1 MTKLKR
7 IAVSL
12 PLKKY
17 PVVCYGEILWDLLP
31 TGKLPGGA
39 PMNVAYHLMKLGL
52 DPALITRVGEDSNG
66 RNLVRLMETQD
77 LSTEFFQVDFELPT
91 GTVHAKMDESHDV
104 TYDIVRPVAWDNIHW
119 EDGFV
124 PLLKEAAYFVF
135 GSLAARSQ
143 TSRRTLYRLLEI
155 APSRVL
161 DINLR
166 PPHYDRVTISK
177 LLEGLHLLKLN
188 LDELDLI
195 TGWFSGYKDERDRV
209 KTLQDRFQIPNVVV
223 TRGSKGALLNKE
235 GIFYEHPG
243 FSVTLADTIGA
254 GDAFL
259 AGLLSQMAGGTD
271 LQRAL
276 AFSSALGALVASRT
290 GPCPDYD
297 VSEITELTLNTI

>member
-1 MTKLKR
+1 MPT
-7 IAVSL
+7 
-12 PLKKY
+12 KKY

-66 RNLVRLMETQD
+66 RNLVRLMETQEM
-77 LSTEFFQVDFELPT
+77 STEFFQIDFELPT
-91 GTVHAKMDESHDV
+91 GTVHAKLDESHDV

-119 EDGFV
+119 EDNFV
-124 PLLKEAAYFVF
+124 PLLKKAAYFAF

-155 APSRVL
+155 APSRIL

-177 LLEGLHLLKLN
+177 LLENLYLLKLN

-195 TGWFSGYKDERDRV
+195 TGWFSGYRDERDRV
-209 KTLQDRFQIPNVVV
+209 KALQDRFRIPNVVV

-235 GIFYEHPG
+235 GLFYEHPG

-259 AGLLSQMAGGTD
+259 AGLLSQLAGGAD

-297 VSEITELTLNTI
+297 VSEIAGLTTINTI

>member
-1 MTKLKR
+1 MPLKR
-7 IAVSL
+7 H
-12 PLKKY
+12 

-39 PMNVAYHLMKLGL
+39 PMNVAYHLKKLGL
-52 DPALITRVGEDSNG
+52 DPTLITRIGEDSNG
-66 RNLVRLMETQD
+66 RSLVRLMEAQEM
-77 LSTEFFQVDFELPT
+77 STEFFQVDFGMPT
-91 GTVHAKMDESHDV
+91 GTVHAKLDESCDV

-119 EDGFV
+119 EDSFI
-124 PLLKEAAYFVF
+124 PLLEKARFFVF

-166 PPHYDRVTISK
+166 PPHYDRETIAK
-177 LLEGLHLLKLN
+177 LLESLYLLKLN
-188 LDELDLI
+188 MDELDLI

-209 KTLQDRFQIPNVVV
+209 KALQDKFQIPNLVV
-223 TRGSKGALLNKE
+223 TRGGKGALLNKE
-235 GIFYEHPG
+235 GAFYEHPG
-243 FSVTLADTIGA
+243 FSVQLADTIGA

-259 AGLLSQMAGGTD
+259 AGLLSQLAEEAD

-297 VSEITELTLNTI
+297 VSEIAELTLNTI

>member
-1 MTKLKR
+1 
-7 IAVSL
+7 L
-12 PLKKY
+12 PTKKY

-66 RNLVRLMETQD
+66 RNLVRLMETQEM
-77 LSTEFFQVDFELPT
+77 STEFFQIDFELPT
-91 GTVHAKMDESHDV
+91 GTVHAKLDESHDV

-119 EDGFV
+119 EDNFV
-124 PLLKEAAYFVF
+124 PLLKKAAYFAF

-155 APSRVL
+155 APSRIL

-177 LLEGLHLLKLN
+177 LLENLYLLKLN

-195 TGWFSGYKDERDRV
+195 TGWFSGYRDERDRV
-209 KTLQDRFQIPNVVV
+209 KALQDRFRIPNVVV

-235 GIFYEHPG
+235 GLFYEHPG

-259 AGLLSQMAGGTD
+259 AGLLSQLAGGAD

-297 VSEITELTLNTI
+297 VSEIAGLTTINTI

>member
-1 MTKLKR
+1 
-7 IAVSL
+7 
-12 PLKKY
+12 
-17 PVVCYGEILWDLLP
+17 
-31 TGKLPGGA
+31 
-39 PMNVAYHLMKLGL
+39 MNVAYHLMKLGL

-66 RNLVRLMETQD
+66 RNLVRLMETQEM
-77 LSTEFFQVDFELPT
+77 STEFFQVDFELPT
-91 GTVHAKMDESHDV
+91 GTVHAKLDEHCDV

-119 EDGFV
+119 EDGFSD
-124 PLLKEAAYFVF
+124 LLKDASYFVF
-135 GSLAARSQ
+135 GSLAARSHS
-143 TSRRTLYRLLEI
+143 SRRTLYRLLEI

-166 PPHYDRVTISK
+166 PPHYDKQTISK

-195 TGWFSGYKDERDRV
+195 TGWFSGYRDQRDRV
-209 KTLQDRFQIPNVVV
+209 QALQDRFQIPNVVV
-223 TRGSKGALLNKE
+223 TRGGKGALLNKE
-235 GIFYEHPG
+235 GVFYEHPG

-259 AGLLSQMAGGTD
+259 AGLLSQMAGGSD

-290 GPCPDYD
+290 GPCPPYD
-297 VSEITELTLNTI
+297 VSEIDELTINTIKNEPHVRCPKDRH

>member
-1 MTKLKR
+1 
-7 IAVSL
+7 
-12 PLKKY
+12 
-17 PVVCYGEILWDLLP
+17 
-31 TGKLPGGA
+31 
-39 PMNVAYHLMKLGL
+39 MNVAYHLMKLGL

-66 RNLVRLMETQD
+66 RNLVRLMETQQI
-77 LSTEFFQVDFELPT
+77 STDYFQIDFELPT
-91 GTVHAKMDESHDV
+91 GIVQAKLDENRDV

-119 EDGFV
+119 EDSFIS
-124 PLLKEAAYFVF
+124 LLEQARFFVF
-135 GSLAARSQ
+135 GSLAARCQ

-177 LLEGLHLLKLN
+177 LLESLYLLKLN

-195 TGWFSGYKDERDRV
+195 TGWFSGYRDERDRV
-209 KTLQDRFQIPNVVV
+209 RALQDRFQIPNVVV

-235 GIFYEHPG
+235 GVFYEHPG
-243 FSVTLADTIGA
+243 FSVELADTIGA

-259 AGLLSQMAGGTD
+259 AGLLSQMAGGSD

-290 GPCPDYD
+290 GPCPPYD
-297 VSEITELTLNTI
+297 ISEIAELTLNIKPTI

>member
-1 MTKLKR
+1 
-7 IAVSL
+7 
-12 PLKKY
+12 
-17 PVVCYGEILWDLLP
+17 
-31 TGKLPGGA
+31 
-39 PMNVAYHLMKLGL
+39 MNVAYHLMKLGL

-66 RNLVRLMETQD
+66 RNLVRLMETQEM
-77 LSTEFFQVDFELPT
+77 STDFFQIDFELPT
-91 GTVHAKMDESHDV
+91 GIVQAHVDENHDV

-124 PLLKEAAYFVF
+124 PLLEEAAYFVF

-166 PPHYDRVTISK
+166 PPHYDRATISK
-177 LLEGLHLLKLN
+177 LLESLYLLKLN

-195 TGWFSGYKDERDRV
+195 TGWFSGYRDERDRV
-209 KTLQDRFQIPNVVV
+209 RALQDRFQIPNIVV
-223 TRGSKGALLNKE
+223 TRGGKGALLNKE
-235 GIFYEHPG
+235 GLFYEHPG

-259 AGLLSQMAGGTD
+259 AGLLSQMAGGSD
-271 LQRAL
+271 LQQAL

-290 GPCPDYD
+290 GPCPAYD

>member
-1 MTKLKR
+1 MPT
-7 IAVSL
+7 
-12 PLKKY
+12 KKY

-66 RNLVRLMETQD
+66 RNLVRLMETQEM
-77 LSTEFFQVDFELPT
+77 STEFFQIDFELPT
-91 GTVHAKMDESHDV
+91 GTVHAKLDESHDV

-119 EDGFV
+119 EDNFV
-124 PLLKEAAYFVF
+124 PLLKKAAYFVF

-155 APSRVL
+155 APSRIL

-177 LLEGLHLLKLN
+177 LLENLYLLKLN

-195 TGWFSGYKDERDRV
+195 TGWFSGYRDERDRV
-209 KTLQDRFQIPNVVV
+209 KALQDRFRIPNVVV

-235 GIFYEHPG
+235 GLFYEHPG

-259 AGLLSQMAGGTD
+259 AGLLSQLAGGAD

-297 VSEITELTLNTI
+297 VSEIAGLTTINTI